1 MVKYFLIA
9 LASLFMISNNY
20 KIKKYNV
27 EEIFFTKLIE
37 LKDKTACVCFD
48 LDNLNK
54 NSTFYLKETCD
65 DINSKI
71 DTTLYYNYIESCDS
85 KTICDDIYLNNYEEN
100 NNRIEDIE
108 SIAGFSYQYKFT
120 YEDENKKAILVRYKN
135 FNGKQFIMQFTF
147 FTLRISYIITIGILS
162 GMLIIYDLIKNIIG
176 YLKFNKR
183 NIF

>member
-27 EEIFFTKLIE
+27 EEIFFTKEIE

-85 KTICDDIYLNNYEEN
+85 KTTCDEIYLNNYLEN
-100 NNRIEDIE
+100 NDRTIEIDNK
-108 SIAGFSYQYKFT
+108 AGFVYEYKFE
-120 YEDENKKAILVRYKN
+120 YKDESRKAILVQYKN
-135 FNGKQFIMQFTF
+135 FEGEKLIMQ
-147 FTLRISYIITIGILS
+147 LLKMNSRIGVIIVFGILLGLYS
-162 GMLIIYDLIKNIIG
+162 FVNILMAVFIYKQQ
-176 YLKFNKR
+176 KE
-183 NIF
+183 

>member
-27 EEIFFTKLIE
+27 EEIFFTKAIE

-48 LDNLNK
+48 VDNLNK

-85 KTICDDIYLNNYEEN
+85 KTTCDEIYLNNYLEN
-100 NNRIEDIE
+100 NDRTIEIDNK
-108 SIAGFSYQYKFT
+108 AGFVYEYKFE
-120 YEDENKKAILVRYKN
+120 YKDESRKAILVQYKN
-135 FNGKQFIMQFTF
+135 FEGEKLIMQY
-147 FTLRISYIITIGILS
+147 LRVNSRIGVITAFGILLGIYS
-162 GMLIIYDLIKNIIG
+162 FGHILIAVFIYKWQ
-176 YLKFNKR
+176 KE
-183 NIF
+183 

>member
-27 EEIFFTKLIE
+27 EEIFFTKAIE

-85 KTICDDIYLNNYEEN
+85 KTTCDEIYLNNYLEN
-100 NNRIEDIE
+100 NDRTIEIDNK
-108 SIAGFSYQYKFT
+108 AGFVYEYKFE
-120 YEDENKKAILVRYKN
+120 YKDESRKAILVQYKN
-135 FNGKQFIMQFTF
+135 FEGEKLIMQ
-147 FTLRISYIITIGILS
+147 LLKMNSRIGVITVFGILLGLYS
-162 GMLIIYDLIKNIIG
+162 FVNILIAFLIYKCQ
-176 YLKFNKR
+176 KE
-183 NIF
+183 

>member
-27 EEIFFTKLIE
+27 EEIFFTKAIE

-85 KTICDDIYLNNYEEN
+85 KTTCDEIYLNNYLEN
-100 NNRIEDIE
+100 NDRTIEIDNK
-108 SIAGFSYQYKFT
+108 AGFVYEYKFE
-120 YEDENKKAILVRYKN
+120 YKDESRKAILVQYKN
-135 FNGKQFIMQFTF
+135 FEGEKLIMQR
-147 FTLRISYIITIGILS
+147 LQVNSRIGVITVFGILLGLYS
-162 GMLIIYDLIKNIIG
+162 FVNILIAVLIYKWQ
-176 YLKFNKR
+176 KE
-183 NIF
+183 

>member
-85 KTICDDIYLNNYEEN
+85 KTTCDEIYLNNYLEN
-100 NNRIEDIE
+100 NDRIVEIE
-108 SIAGFSYQYKFT
+108 NKAGFSYEYKFE
-120 YEDENKKAILVRYKN
+120 YNDESKKAILVQYKN
-135 FNGKQFIMQFTF
+135 FKGEKFIMVQQ
-147 FTLRISYIITIGILS
+147 TLNSRTQALICFAIFLGALSLVNIYISFYI
-162 GMLIIYDLIKNIIG
+162 YKCQ
-176 YLKFNKR
+176 KE
-183 NIF
+183 